1 MIIKIKKIG
10 KMFEI
15 KRILKESVVI
25 RYAKADNL
33 ENRVNGL
40 CQGVFNV

>member
-15 KRILKESVVI
+15 KGIFKENI
-25 RYAKADNL
+25 ITRYAKANNIN
-33 ENRVNGL
+33 ERVNML

>member
-15 KRILKESVVI
+15 TRIFKESI
-25 RYAKADNL
+25 IKRYAKADNL
-33 ENRVNGL
+33 ESRVNNL
-40 CQGVFNV
+40 CQGVLNV

>member
-15 KRILKESVVI
+15 TRIFKENIVT
-25 RYAKADNL
+25 RYAKLNNV
-33 ENRVNGL
+33 EERVNTL
-40 CQGVFNV
+40 CKGVFNV